1 MRFGFPRWKLRLR
14 SRVSNWM
21 LAWLQKSLKHYD
33 PWAKIDP
40 GRLRAAL
47 QKGDVLLVEGDQRLS
62 VPIKY
67 FTQSCWSHS
76 ALYIGDELWL
86 QSPGQAAAACAGQKG
101 EGALGDAKHLLV
113 EALPH
118 GVTAS
123 PISKYEN
130 LHVRIMR
137 PIRLDAGDLKK
148 IMDGAINAIGLEYD
162 LKNVF
167 DLMRYFIPSRLVSQ
181 RGRKTALHF
190 GSGEPTQVI
199 CSSLISRL
207 FQTVKY
213 PILPEITEQPG
224 PSQTRRGAGRK
235 VLERIF
241 GYEHPEHY
249 TGLFKMR
256 SPTLITPRDFDLS
269 PYFEVVKFNRPGGE
283 DFNYRLIRWESE
295 SQARAGAPETSGA
308 PGATDTPDT
317 PNTTGAAQDSP
328 GQATPDTLNTLRAP
342 QKSPEP
348 ATPSTP
354 SSNTPHNSP
363 AAEPSLPPK
372 PR

>member
-1 MRFGFPRWKLRLR
+1 
-14 SRVSNWM
+14 M

-86 QSPGQAAAACAGQKG
+86 RSPEQAAQACAGQP
-101 EGALGDAKHLLV
+101 GAEARGDEKHLLV
-113 EALPH
+113 EALPR

-137 PIRLDAGDLKK
+137 PVRLDAGDLEK

-167 DLMRYFIPSRLVSQ
+167 DLMRYFVPSRLVSQ

-199 CSSLISRL
+199 CSSLLSRL
-207 FQTVKY
+207 FQEVKY

-224 PSQTRRGAGRK
+224 PSQQKRGAGRK

-241 GYEHPEHY
+241 GYEHPERY

-269 PYFEVVKFNRPGGE
+269 PYFEVIKFNRPGGE
-283 DFNYRLIRWESE
+283 DFDYRLIQWESE
-295 SQARAGAPETSGA
+295 SREESDMPGALVA
-308 PGATDTPDT
+308 PGAPNKADTRNAPRES
-317 PNTTGAAQDSP
+317 TG
-328 GQATPDTLNTLRAP
+328 
-342 QKSPEP
+342 P
-348 ATPSTP
+348 ATADEPPGNEPPGEAPPPETAPPADPSR
-354 SSNTPHNSP
+354 
-363 AAEPSLPPK
+363 PPK
-372 PR
+372 PD